1 MSMFV
6 RLVQRPNDHISVR
19 IVENKRVNGKMKQK
33 NVCCIGHTHKDKVKE
48 ISRFQKIGEEMVIK
62 IKNEIN
68 PAFEGLESV
77 HTPQKRKQGVPDNMV
92 CLETLKEKA
101 RVHQGIEDVFGKSFE
116 QLELHKVIGDGY
128 KTREFNILLKE
139 IVLARLSDPSSKRK
153 SVKDIERHRYQQ
165 FDLSKVY
172 RMMDK
177 LYKREDEIK
186 ARMFRRTLSL
196 LKEEVRVLFFDVTTL
211 YFESFDPDTLRL
223 CGYSKDN
230 KVKETQVV
238 LALMTSVEGLPVG
251 YELFPGNTYEGK
263 TLIRVIEKIEKTY
276 SILDVSIVADRA
288 MFTRENLQLLHEK
301 GTKFIV
307 AAKLKTMSRAMKSQ
321 IVTDIQKNRKQMPK
335 KSFFSKSYEYE
346 NQRLIISYSKD
357 RAYQDEKNRL
367 NLIERLK
374 KQMHGDKISLSSL
387 IKNTGSKKYLK
398 IEKKNKQEATLNQ
411 KKIDEDTQWDGIHG
425 VITNHKPEDLTPSE
439 ILERYK
445 GLWQI
450 ENAFR
455 VNKHD
460 LKMRPIYHWTPRRI
474 RAHVLICYIAYSVL
488 TFIKFQLKQKN
499 INLSFKRLR
508 DELKIIQYSI
518 VLDKTTN
525 KRFILPSNITS
536 LHKQIYEAL
545 NIKFTQARFLG
556 EKEFPTS

>member
-6 RLVQRPNDHISVR
+6 RLVARPNDHVSVR
-19 IVENKRVNGKMKQK
+19 IVENKRINGKMKQK
-33 NVCCIGHTHKDKVKE
+33 NVCCIGHTHKDKSKE
-48 ISRFQKIGEEMVIK
+48 ISRFQKIGEEMIIK

-77 HTPQKRKQGVPDNMV
+77 HTPQKKKSHSIPDNMV

-101 RVHQGIEDVFGKSFE
+101 RVHQGIEDVFGKAFE
-116 QLELHKVIGDGY
+116 QLELHKLIGDGY
-128 KTREFNILLKE
+128 KMREYNTLLKE
-139 IVLARLSDPSSKRK
+139 IVLSRLSDPSSKRK
-153 SVKDIERHRYQQ
+153 SVRAIERDRYQQ
-165 FDLSKVY
+165 FDLNQVY

-177 LYKREDEIK
+177 LYRKEDEIK

-196 LKEEVRVLFFDVTTL
+196 LKEEVHVLFFDVTTL
-211 YFESFDPDTLRL
+211 YFESFDSDTLRL

-263 TLIRVIEKIEKTY
+263 TLIKVIEKIEKTY
-276 SILDVSIVADRA
+276 NILDVSIVADRA
-288 MFTRENLQLLHEK
+288 MFTRENLQVLHEK

-307 AAKLKTMSRAMKSQ
+307 AAKLKTMSKAMKSR
-321 IVTDIQKNRKQMPK
+321 IVTDVEKGHSQEPNT
-335 KSFFSKSYEYE
+335 SFFSKSYKYE
-346 NQRLIISYSKD
+346 GHRLIISYRKE
-357 RAYQDEKNRL
+357 RAYRDKQNRET
-367 NLIERLK
+367 LIERLK
-374 KQMHGDKISLSSL
+374 SQMHGDKIYLSSL

-398 IEKKNKQEATLNQ
+398 INRKNRQEATLNQ
-411 KKIDEDTQWDGIHG
+411 EKIDEEARWDGIHG
-425 VITNHKPEDLTPSE
+425 VITNHSSEDLTQE
-439 ILERYK
+439 DILERYK

-450 ENAFR
+450 ETAFR

-460 LKMRPIYHWTPRRI
+460 LRMRPIYHWAPRRI
-474 RAHVLICYIAYSVL
+474 RAHILICYIAYSVL
-488 TFIKFQLKQKN
+488 TFIKFQLKQKKVH
-499 INLSFKRLR
+499 LSFERLR
-508 DELKIIQYSI
+508 DELKTVQYSI

-536 LHKQIYEAL
+536 LHKQIYKAL
-545 NIKFTQARFLG
+545 NIKFTQARFLRD
-556 EKEFPTS
+556 KEFL

>member
-19 IVENKRVNGKMKQK
+19 IVENKRINGKMKQK
-33 NVCCIGHTHKDKVKE
+33 NICCIGHTHKDKVKE

-116 QLELHKVIGDGY
+116 QLELHKIIGDGY

-139 IVLARLSDPSSKRK
+139 IVLSRLSDPSSKRK

-196 LKEEVRVLFFDVTTL
+196 LKEEVHVLFFDVTTL

-357 RAYQDEKNRL
+357 RAY
-367 NLIERLK
+367 
-374 KQMHGDKISLSSL
+374 L

-398 IEKKNKQEATLNQ
+398 IDKKNKQEATLNQ

-474 RAHVLICYIAYSVL
+474 RAHILICYIAYSAL

-499 INLSFKRLR
+499 IDLSFKRLR
-508 DELKIIQYSI
+508 DELKVIQYSI

-525 KRFILPSNITS
+525 KRFILPSNIKS

-556 EKEFPTS
+556 EKELSIS